1 MTKKYYPLHSLRE
14 GHWFKLICGAS
25 FQHLPAVRNLTL
37 AYTLAGAD
45 CIDVAADPAVV
56 EAAREALNVAANLK
70 EAAQTQGFQFS
81 HRPWLMVSINDGEDP
96 HFRKA
101 EFDPDFCPADCPRPC
116 ERICPAQA
124 IVFHNTTG
132 GEQGSRGAGGRGEN
146 SDNTAAFSGVIDQKC
161 YGCGRCV
168 PICPSKLIYTRSYLS
183 APSAIAQLVLS
194 AGVDALEIHTK
205 VGNFADFQ
213 RLWMAIAPWI
223 NKLKLLAISCPD
235 GEGLIE
241 YLRAIYDLISP
252 LPCPLIWQTDGRPM
266 SGDISIGA
274 TRAAVKL
281 AQKVLA
287 AGLPGYVQLA
297 GGTNAHTVSKLREI
311 GLLKEWGMGFP
322 RERQPNGNGEWG
334 DEKYSPRAYFQN
346 PQYGVGV
353 KHLGDKSS
361 VKPKVL
367 YPNASPSER
376 LKVQPT
382 PHSQLPTANS
392 PPSVAGIAYG
402 SYARVLLSPSLDKLE
417 KINEETIHAHQVFHQ
432 SNSLEHLEDFPDL
445 LWEAVA
451 TAHSL
456 VSQLKSG
463 DLGC

>member
-1 MTKKYYPLHSLRE
+1 MTKKYYPLNSLRE

-116 ERICPAQA
+116 EKICPAQA

-132 GEQGSRGAGGRGEN
+132 GKQGSRGAGGRGEN
-146 SDNTAAFSGVIDQKC
+146 SDSTAAFSGVIDQKC

-223 NKLKLLAISCPD
+223 DNLKLLAISCPD

-241 YLRAIYDLISP
+241 YLRAIYQLISP

-281 AQKVLA
+281 AEKVLA

-311 GLLKEWGMGFP
+311 GLLKEWGMG
-322 RERQPNGNGEWG
+322 NGEW
-334 DEKYSPRAYFQN
+334 
-346 PQYGVGV
+346 
-353 KHLGDKSS
+353 SS
-361 VKPKVL
+361 VCSIGGWGMGKRGGRTKI
-367 YPNASPSER
+367 ASLSPLS
-376 LKVQPT
+376 
-382 PHSQLPTANS
+382 PHSQLPTPNS

-432 SNSLEHLEDFPDL
+432 SNSLGHLEDFPDL